1 MIKKE
6 LLMNKELFSQVVN
19 ENYMRIY
26 NICYRY
32 FGNREQA
39 ADACQ
44 ETFLKMWMNIKK
56 YRGEASLYTWA
67 CRIAINVCL
76 TSIRT
81 NRKEKSVMIPE
92 EESDF
97 REKIPDVNEDNE
109 EKANKLN
116 FFNDF
121 MNRLQVTDRTLVTLY
136 LENLNTHDMA
146 SVTGLSESNVRTRIH
161 RIKSQIKKEWE
172 EQNGTR

>member
-1 MIKKE
+1 MEKE
-6 LLMNKELFSQVVN
+6 YLMNKELFSQTVD
-19 ENYMRIY
+19 ENYTKIF

-32 FGNREQA
+32 FGNRELA

-44 ETFLKMWMNIKK
+44 ETFLKMWLNINK
-56 YRGEASLYTWA
+56 YRGDASLYTWA

-81 NRKEKSVMIPE
+81 NRKEKSVIVSE
-92 EESDF
+92 DESEY
-97 REKIPDVNEDNE
+97 REKISDENMDDED
-109 EKANKLN
+109 KDIKLK
-116 FFNDF
+116 FFNEF
-121 MNRLQVTDRTLVTLY
+121 MNRLQVADRTLVTLY
-136 LENLNTHDMA
+136 LENMDTHEMA

-172 EQNGTR
+172 VQNGTR